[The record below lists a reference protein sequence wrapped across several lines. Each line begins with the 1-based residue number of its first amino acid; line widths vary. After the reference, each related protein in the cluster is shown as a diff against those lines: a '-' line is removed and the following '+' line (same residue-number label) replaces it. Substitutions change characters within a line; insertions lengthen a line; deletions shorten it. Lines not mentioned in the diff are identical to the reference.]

1 MTPFRFFARPFPV
14 VTALVLA
21 LGLCVLPGAARQLDA
36 GPVPASTVESI
47 HEDAIAGPC
56 DNTQRQAAAIALF
69 KKMGATDADIKVEK
83 FKDVENVVLTLEP
96 DLPGDDGLL
105 VVGAHYDKVKDG
117 CGAID
122 NWTGITI
129 VAHLYRSLKRA
140 PRHKKILFVAFG
152 REEEGLIG
160 SKAMVKAIPK
170 ENLPKYC
177 AMVNLDS
184 FGQAPPQVISNIST
198 GKLTDLAERLA
209 KQNGITFAQ
218 SPIDGVDA
226 DSSSFRD
233 RKIPAVTLHGLSNNF
248 WELIHTKNDTADRI
262 KPMSTYLGYR
272 LAFLMLV
279 RLDEAKCREV

>member
-1 MTPFRFFARPFPV
+1 MTPYHLFVRPFPIL
-14 VTALVLA
+14 TAFSLI
-21 LGLCVLPGAARQLDA
+21 LGLCVLPGAARQLDTGRA
-36 GPVPASTVESI
+36 AVSTVESI

-56 DNTQRQAAAIALF
+56 DNTRRQAAAIALF

-105 VVGAHYDKVKDG
+105 VVGAHYDKVKEG

-129 VAHLYRSLKRA
+129 VAHLYRSLKGT

-184 FGQAPPQVISNIST
+184 FGQAAPQVVSNIST

-226 DSSSFRD
+226 DSSSFRE
-233 RKIPAVTLHGLSNNF
+233 RKIPAVTLHGLTNNF
-248 WELIHTKNDTADRI
+248 FELIHTRKDTADQI

-279 RLDEAKCREV
+279 RLDEGKCREV

>member
-1 MTPFRFFARPFPV
+1 MPFRFLIRPLPVALAAALFIFPG
-14 VTALVLA
+14 T
-21 LGLCVLPGAARQLDA
+21 ARQLDA
-36 GPVPASTVESI
+36 GRPSVSTVESI

-56 DNTQRQAAAIALF
+56 DNAQRQAAAIALF

-96 DLPGDDGLL
+96 DQPGDDGLL
-105 VVGAHYDKVKDG
+105 VVGAHYDKVKEG

-129 VAHLYRSLKRA
+129 VAHLYRSFKKA
-140 PRHKKILFVAFG
+140 PRHKKMLFVAFG

-170 ENLPKYC
+170 ENLPRYC

-184 FGQAPPQVISNIST
+184 FGQAAPQVISNIST
-198 GKLTDLAERLA
+198 GKLTDLAERIA
-209 KQNGITFAQ
+209 KERNITFAQ

-226 DSSSFRD
+226 DSSAFRD

-248 WELIHTKNDTADRI
+248 WELIHTKNDTADKI
-262 KPMSTYLGYR
+262 KPISTYLGYR

-279 RLDEAKCREV
+279 KLDAAKCREI